1 VDGGTGAGIG
11 LPQNADAGLPCLLE
25 VDGGAALD
33 GGAPWARGAARE
45 GRDASWEGAARE
57 RLATRETLRGR
68 GLHAGEG
75 VRREHPDCG
84 TLWQRTRPE
93 VRCGRDLE

>member
-33 GGAPWARGAARE
+33 GGAPGRAEQRGKGGMPRGKE
-45 GRDASWEGAARE
+45 QRGNGWP
-57 RLATRETLRGR
+57 RGR
-68 GLHAGEG
+68 HSGAGG
-75 VRREHPDCG
+75 FMLGRE
-84 TLWQRTRPE
+84 
-93 VRCGRDLE
+93 